1 MIQERKKVNG
11 LLINSKMMRNA
22 KEIKKQVNRSE
33 KSNKIVYG
41 IIENKELESRKKKL
55 SIGK

>member
-41 IIENKELESRKKKL
+41 IIENKELESRKKKT
-55 SIGK
+55 IYR

>member
-1 MIQERKKVNG
+1 
-11 LLINSKMMRNA
+11 MRNA

-33 KSNKIVYG
+33 KSIKIEYG
-41 IIENKELESRKKKL
+41 IIENKEIESRKIKL